1 MTRLYL
7 GVLVGLLVSSLSG
20 LVGAQKQVMT
30 VRIVDR
36 RNNETHYT
44 YVVPG
49 YSRSVAN
56 TDVNCLGT
64 DSSVNC
70 SAATRINSANI
81 PARTISFEVQ
91 GATYT
96 LQLPDGRAVVV
107 NCQSKFKERF
117 AGPAGNRR
125 SCRMPLID
133 ELQAEFSGD
142 KAKLYWPVSIDGN
155 KVESETYKILGI
167 LEKR

>member
-1 MTRLYL
+1 MTRFYL

-56 TDVNCLGT
+56 TDVNCLGARIFP
-64 DSSVNC
+64 VNC

-133 ELQAEFSGD
+133 ELQAEFC
-142 KAKLYWPVSIDGN
+142 
-155 KVESETYKILGI
+155 GI
-167 LEKR
+167 RRSCTGQ